1 MAPSESRG
9 DTAVAFIG
17 IGKIGRPMA
26 ERVARADFDL
36 AIYDLD
42 ASARAAFGS
51 GPVRVAGSAREA
63 AASSEIV
70 CLCLPGP
77 PEVEELV
84 FGDGGI
90 FSSLRAGALLVDHTT
105 GSPRLARRAGAVLP
119 LRDAAFLDAPVSGGV
134 EGATAGTLT
143 TLVGGVESDLD
154 RARPVLEAFS
164 STVVHVGPT
173 GAGTIAKLMNNL
185 ACFTLDQ
192 VIAECLSIGLK
203 AGVEPEALLAA
214 LQASAIGQGGNLH
227 VRIPDTF
234 MRNDFEPRF
243 TLAGARKDLSLAVE
257 LADEL
262 DVPAEFAQKCL
273 DALDEAYGR
282 GDGDR
287 DASIAMTLQEERAG
301 VRVRPPSR

>member
-1 MAPSESRG
+1 MAPSERRG
-9 DTAVAFIG
+9 SAAVAFIG
-17 IGKIGRPMA
+17 VGKIGRPMA
-26 ERVARADFDL
+26 GRVARAGFDL
-36 AIYDLD
+36 IVYDLD
-42 ASARAAFGS
+42 ASARAAFED
-51 GPVRVAGSAREA
+51 GPVNVAGSAREA

-77 PEVEELV
+77 PEVDEVV

-90 FSSLRAGALLVDHTT
+90 FPSLRAGAMLVDHTT
-105 GSPRLARRAGAVLP
+105 SSPRLARRLGALLP
-119 LRDAAFLDAPVSGGV
+119 LRDATFLDAPVSGGV

-143 TLVGGVESDLD
+143 ALVGGDEADVN

-164 STVVHVGPT
+164 STVVHVGLA

-192 VIAECLSIGLK
+192 VIAECLSIGVK
-203 AGVEPEALLAA
+203 AGVEPQALLAA
-214 LQASAIGQGGNLH
+214 LQVSAIGQGGNLH
-227 VRIPDTF
+227 VRIPETF

-243 TLAGARKDLSLAVE
+243 TLAGARKDLALAVE

-262 DVPAEFAQKCL
+262 GVPAEFAQKCL
-273 DALDEAYGR
+273 DALNEAYDR

-301 VRVRPPSR
+301 VRVRPP